1 MADPKTYHF
10 KLPPYTG
17 GPLAAPPNAPFPGVE
32 HHLPFCTS
40 DRTLRG
46 DGRIRAFVI
55 HATAGSSS
63 SGAITTLFSHEASWH
78 WMVPDED
85 EPEHGKLVWSC
96 VPESR
101 AAWHVR
107 NSCSH
112 PDVFNNSRNPNYWSI
127 GVEMVNAQQGN
138 DRFSDWQ
145 VEQAAALVR
154 YAWSRYPDLVDVVS
168 HAKMDPARR
177 SDPGTVFPWERFREL
192 VLAPTSPVAL
202 MATTPAEPLAGPIH
216 IVGPSGEVI
225 DCDPRFLD
233 GVTVA
238 EVRPLVE
245 ALGFRVEYDD
255 GPPKRM
261 NVLGGSAVRVTT
273 GSKRG
278 VTKRTPRGR
287 GTSKRMRNR

>member
-10 KLPPYTG
+10 KLPPYAG
-17 GPLAAPPNAPFPGVE
+17 GPVAAPPNAPFPGIE

-40 DRTLRG
+40 ARTLRS

-55 HATAGSSS
+55 HATDGSSS
-63 SGAITTLFSHEASWH
+63 SGAITTLVSHQASWH

-96 VPESR
+96 VPESL

-127 GVEMVNAQQGN
+127 GVEIVNAQVN
-138 DRFSDWQ
+138 DPFSDWQ

-168 HAKMDPARR
+168 HAKLDPTRR
-177 SDPGTVFPWERFREL
+177 SDPGTAFPWDRFRDL
-192 VLAPTSPVAL
+192 VLAPAAPVAL

-216 IVGPSGEVI
+216 IVGPSGEPI
-225 DCDPRFLD
+225 DCDPRLLD

-261 NVLGGSAVRVTT
+261 RVVGGS
-273 GSKRG
+273 
-278 VTKRTPRGR
+278 TPRARSGGNRLAVKGTR
-287 GTSKRMRNR
+287 GLKTSKRKRNR

>member
-1 MADPKTYHF
+1 MPDPKTYHF
-10 KLPPYTG
+10 KLPSYTG
-17 GPLAAPPNAPFPGVE
+17 GLVAAPPNARFPGVE
-32 HHLPFCTS
+32 QHLPSCTS

-63 SGAITTLFSHEASWH
+63 RGAITTLFSHEASWH

-85 EPEHGKLVWSC
+85 EPEHGRLVWAC

-127 GVEMVNAQQGN
+127 GVEIVNAQGN
-138 DRFSDWQ
+138 DQFSDWQ

-168 HAKMDPARR
+168 HAKLDPTRR
-177 SDPGTVFPWERFREL
+177 SDPGTKFPWERFRDL
-192 VLAPTSPVAL
+192 VLAPAAPGGL
-202 MATTPAEPLAGPIH
+202 MADTPAEPLAGPIH
-216 IVGPSGEVI
+216 IVSPSGDTI
-225 DCDPRFLD
+225 DCDPRLLD

-261 NVLGGSAVRVTT
+261 YVLGGSPPRSPS
-273 GSKRG
+273 GSKPK
-278 VTKRTPRGR
+278 TAKRKTRASA
-287 GTSKRMRNR
+287 TSKRTRNR